1 MFVTRRGI
9 LAGGLAATALPAFAQ
24 FAQAQGKQ
32 INVFAHRV
40 LQNVSNG
47 TKGGDVTQG
56 FTKQTGGT
64 VNWVTFET
72 GPLHDRLFR
81 EASLGEFDGGCGV
94 HPEHLCDASCRK
106 PLPAP

>member
-9 LAGGLAATALPAFAQ
+9 LAGGLAAATLPALRRLAL
-24 FAQAQGKQ
+24 AQGKQ

-56 FTKQTGGT
+56 VHQA
-64 VNWVTFET
+64 
-72 GPLHDRLFR
+72 DRR
-81 EASLGEFDGGCGV
+81 
-94 HPEHLCDASCRK
+94 DASIGSPSR
-106 PLPAP
+106 PARFMTASSAKHP